1 MQKTNAEETQ
11 RKLESMAEAQLNS
24 TLALEQYTKEQS
36 LALLDIANQLKIL
49 TKHLNVHE
57 NPSRPGSPFFNGSGA
72 PKKKISRKSLL
83 NSSITNQRIVYCRFN
98 WFALDSLD
106 LVAHTFNC
114 KLYFEATWEIDDDD
128 DDDDENNENNN
139 DDDNNNED
147 NNDDNNKSLKKDI
160 EWSDYTGWDPKIVF
174 QNVVGE
180 EPTFTFQKFAHN
192 IKATKDF
199 GTSMGSY
206 QAVLSG
212 TFSTQFDLRPFPY
225 DIQKLEVTI
234 GTNRTTNEMLFQP
247 NPYCTSVATNVRNF
261 SLSGK

>member
-36 LALLDIANQLKIL
+36 LALSDIANQLKIL
-49 TKHLNVHE
+49 TKHLNVHQ
-57 NPSRPGSPFFNGSGA
+57 NPSRPGSPFFNSGA

-128 DDDDENNENNN
+128 DNDDENNN
-139 DDDNNNED
+139 D
-147 NNDDNNKSLKKDI
+147 NNDDNNDDDNKSLKKDI
-160 EWSDYTGWDPKIVF
+160 EWSDYTGWDPKLF
-174 QNVVGE
+174 
-180 EPTFTFQKFAHN
+180 FK
-192 IKATKDF
+192 
-199 GTSMGSY
+199 
-206 QAVLSG
+206 
-212 TFSTQFDLRPFPY
+212 
-225 DIQKLEVTI
+225 
-234 GTNRTTNEMLFQP
+234 MLLVKNLPLHFK
-247 NPYCTSVATNVRNF
+247 N
-261 SLSGK
+261 LHII